1 MSNGPAEGR
10 HVKFSFVMSHS
21 TDTTQLLRESRQGQ
35 KDALD
40 ELVPRMHDELRDI
53 AHRLLQKR
61 PAGHMLTTTALVHEA
76 YLKLI
81 DQSRVEWEDQM
92 HFQALAARVMRQI
105 LVDYFR
111 KQTAEKRGGED
122 ERISLEEGRIPVDRR
137 GETLLALDEALKQ
150 LADRDARKAQIVMY
164 QFFGGMTQ
172 QAIAGVLDI
181 SKRTVRR
188 EWRKA
193 RAWLARE
200 VTGDGIEESGSED
213 VSFDHRDDDIE

>member
-1 MSNGPAEGR
+1 MA
-10 HVKFSFVMSHS
+10 HS
-21 TDTTQLLRESRQGQ
+21 TDTTQLLLDSRQGH

-40 ELVPRMHDELRDI
+40 ELMPLVHDELRDI

-81 DQSRVEWEDQM
+81 DQSRVEWSDRA
-92 HFQALAARVMRQI
+92 HFQALSARVMRQI
-105 LVDYFR
+105 LIDYFR
-111 KQTAEKRGGED
+111 KQTADKRGGEAPM
-122 ERISLEEGRIPVDRR
+122 ISLEEGKIPVDQR
-137 GETLLALDEALKQ
+137 GETLLALDEALTRLSKQ
-150 LADRDARKAQIVMY
+150 DPRKAQIVMY

-172 QAIAGVLDI
+172 KAIADVLDV
-181 SKRTVRR
+181 STRTVRR

-200 VTGDGIEESGSED
+200 ISGTDIEEDENEEESS
-213 VSFDHRDDDIE
+213 S